1 MIRAIPQTQLK
12 NLFKVRNHIILLN
25 RVQAF
30 ARKYTDIPI
39 NANSHYVKYTSKK
52 SMYEMLKSDSLFMF
66 CSELS
71 NDKTENK
78 MLHIDKPSDTYI
90 SCFYNN
96 NPSFSTP
103 LRNSSDIFSQWM
115 SYCPDGGAS
124 FEFYFGQ
131 DFFGKI
137 NSIDKSKPKEYDD
150 AIDEFFSDMDIINK
164 RQFLYSLVTNNAS
177 NDSDYILYPNFPF
190 QVQYYENTINDV
202 DSIASTFKQLVK
214 DYKLRES
221 YIVPYL
227 KHSGFIQESEARLAF
242 VNENNCLSN
251 CIKFMESGDG
261 TMIPYIEVKF
271 GDTDLL
277 NSPCN
282 FVEQQEDE
290 TLEGAV
296 ERHLKARNA
305 SNILRNN
312 AKIPIIIP
320 QGRDQEDVYNV
331 VERVLD
337 ELSKGRSQQNKP
349 KIICQG
355 HLPITKITLAP
366 TEDRTEQKKK
376 MEIFCKSK
384 YWMRNVEIVEST
396 IPYNTKNSNH
406 I

>member
-1 MIRAIPQTQLK
+1 MIRAIPQTQLN
-12 NLFKVRNHIILLN
+12 NLFKVRNHIIRLN
-25 RVQAF
+25 QANAF
-30 ARKYTDIPI
+30 AREYTDIPI
-39 NANSHYVKYTSKK
+39 NANSHYVKYTAKK
-52 SMYEMLKSDSLFMF
+52 SMYKMLKSDSLFMF

-78 MLHIDKPSDTYI
+78 MLSIAKPSDTYI

-115 SYCPDGGAS
+115 SYCQDGGAS

-131 DFFGKI
+131 DFLGKI
-137 NSIDKSKPKEYDD
+137 NGIDNFETGERDKKID
-150 AIDEFFSDMDIINK
+150 AFFSTMDSVKK

-202 DSIASTFKQLVK
+202 DNISSVFKQLVK

-242 VNENNCLSN
+242 VNENNCLSD

-271 GDTDLL
+271 GNTDLL
-277 NSPCN
+277 SSPCN
-282 FVEQQEDE
+282 FVEQSEDE
-290 TLEGAV
+290 TLEEAV
-296 ERHLKARNA
+296 EKYLKARNK
-305 SNILRNN
+305 SNIFINN

-320 QGRDQEDVYNV
+320 QGRDQEEVYNSVEKV
-331 VERVLD
+331 VER
-337 ELSKGRSQQNKP
+337 LSKSGGQRNKP

-366 TEDRTEQKKK
+366 TEDRAEQKKK

-384 YWMRNVEIVEST
+384 YWLRNVEIVEST